1 MPVSLEI
8 GGSMTVRRDS
18 YIMVVASYQD
28 FYLLEDDYLRLHML
42 MVGDQSYNQQK
53 QLFLVRAGV
62 GMYKRCCFAIAEL
75 DKKTFVYMVVE
86 KIEKG
91 KYRSDQDSLCHQL
104 HRKEWT

>member
-1 MPVSLEI
+1 
-8 GGSMTVRRDS
+8 MTVRRDS

-42 MVGDQSYNQQK
+42 MVGDQSYNQQER
-53 QLFLVRAGV
+53 LFLVRAGV

-75 DKKTFVYMVVE
+75 DKKTFVYVVVK

-104 HRKEWT
+104 HRKEWA

>member
-1 MPVSLEI
+1 
-8 GGSMTVRRDS
+8 
-18 YIMVVASYQD
+18 MVVASYQD

-42 MVGDQSYNQQK
+42 MVGDQSYNQQE
-53 QLFLVRAGV
+53 QLFLVRAGA